1 MASFILLHRGAL
13 GVNQRRLAHC
23 RPPDSFFHR
32 DLRSI
37 LESRF
42 HLLGEIR
49 SMEFIPLLRPTI
61 HFFFP
66 IAVSFLDDA
75 EKFNIVAF
83 RLHKIVVR
91 QLAPSLLDLAFELLP
106 ATLELF
112 LVHKNLPPTF
122 YCTDIPKL
130 SHIECQWGKVRFFGK
145 LRTSNVCRAIVFA
158 G

>member
-1 MASFILLHRGAL
+1 MASFILLQRGAL
-13 GVNQRRLAHC
+13 DVNQRRLAYC

-42 HLLGEIR
+42 HLFGEIR
-49 SMEFIPLLRPTI
+49 SMELIPLLRPTI

-66 IAVSFLDDA
+66 IAISFLDDA
-75 EKFNIVAF
+75 EKFNVVAF

-122 YCTDIPKL
+122 FALILPEL
-130 SHIECQWGKVRFFGK
+130 SHIECQRGKMRFFGE
-145 LRTSNVCRAIVFA
+145 LQTSNLCRAIV
-158 G
+158 